1 MVIVDYLQWGGCD
14 MSDLNLT
21 MEFGSPESIKSAV
34 VAGLGISIL
43 SIATL
48 NKELELGMLSKLSLD
63 PPLTRPFSIVYQR
76 QKFRLRAMDEFL
88 EFTESHCGEKQAAK

>member
-1 MVIVDYLQWGGCD
+1 
-14 MSDLNLT
+14 

-34 VAGLGISIL
+34 AAGLGISIL

-48 NKELELGMLSKLSLD
+48 NKELELGLLSKASLAS
-63 PPLTRPFSIVYQR
+63 PLKRPFSIVYQR

-88 EFTESHCGEKQAAK
+88 EFTEAHCVQKQANA

>member
-1 MVIVDYLQWGGCD
+1 MIVDYLQSAGHD
-14 MSDLNLT
+14 ISDLNLT

-34 VAGLGISIL
+34 AAGLGISIL

-48 NKELELGMLSKLSLD
+48 DKELELGMLSKLSLD

-88 EFTESHCGEKQAAK
+88 EFTEAHCVEKQSAR

>member
-1 MVIVDYLQWGGCD
+1 
-14 MSDLNLT
+14 

-48 NKELELGMLSKLSLD
+48 DKELQLGMLTKASLD

-88 EFTESHCGEKQAAK
+88 DFTEAHCSAKQSTK